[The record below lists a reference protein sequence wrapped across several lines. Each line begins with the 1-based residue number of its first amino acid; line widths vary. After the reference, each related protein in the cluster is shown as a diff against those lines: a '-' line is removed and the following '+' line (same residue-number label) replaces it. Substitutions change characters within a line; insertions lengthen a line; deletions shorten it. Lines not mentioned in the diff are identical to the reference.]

1 MRFVDEYR
9 SNEKV
14 QTLLEAIR
22 KKVTRPWYIMEICG
36 GQTHAIARY
45 RLEEMLPPDLQLLHG
60 PGCPVCVTPVETIDY
75 ALKLATQPNVIL
87 ASFGDMMRVPGS
99 KEDLLSVK
107 ARGADIRMLYTP
119 LDALSLAEEN
129 PDKEIVFF
137 AIGFETTAPVHLM
150 ALKEAIRRGLPNFS
164 ILTSLFTV
172 PPAIEAILSDPE
184 SKVDGFLTAGHVC
197 AITGNR
203 AYHRLTARY
212 KIPMVVTGFEP
223 VDLLYGIYRCISQLE
238 AGSYEVENAYKRA
251 VPEQGNAAARQLMDE
266 MLEPCDQDW
275 RGIGIIPSSGLQ
287 LRSEYKRYSSRM
299 RFQLRPEE
307 NRIAS
312 ECIAG
317 LIMRGL
323 RQPSDCPH
331 FGKACHPTHPLGAPQ
346 AEFAYYIQ
354 RCPFS
359 TKTYA
364 GDFMQE
370 IYDFFIRDIVTTAER
385 KNLETKHPEIPHLM
399 QEYRDGILLFEVS
412 NREIWSKPSAQQK
425 VLEAKWIADLNKKY
439 PVTVNWK
446 LLKKLKK

>member
-223 VDLLYGIYRCISQLE
+223 VDLLYGIYRCVSQLE

-251 VPEQGNAAARQLMDE
+251 VPEQGTATACQLMDE

-299 RFQLRPEE
+299 RFQLCPEE
-307 NRIAS
+307 NQIAS

-323 RQPSDCPH
+323 RHPSDCPH
-331 FGKACHPTHPLGAPQ
+331 FGKACHPTHPLGAPMVSSEGVC
-346 AEFAYYIQ
+346 AAYY
-354 RCPFS
+354 RY
-359 TKTYA
+359 K
-364 GDFMQE
+364 
-370 IYDFFIRDIVTTAER
+370 
-385 KNLETKHPEIPHLM
+385 
-399 QEYRDGILLFEVS
+399 
-412 NREIWSKPSAQQK
+412 
-425 VLEAKWIADLNKKY
+425 
-439 PVTVNWK
+439 
-446 LLKKLKK
+446 

>member
-223 VDLLYGIYRCISQLE
+223 VDLLYGIYRCVSQLE

-251 VPEQGNAAARQLMDE
+251 VP
-266 MLEPCDQDW
+266 
-275 RGIGIIPSSGLQ
+275 
-287 LRSEYKRYSSRM
+287 
-299 RFQLRPEE
+299 
-307 NRIAS
+307 
-312 ECIAG
+312 
-317 LIMRGL
+317 
-323 RQPSDCPH
+323 
-331 FGKACHPTHPLGAPQ
+331 
-346 AEFAYYIQ
+346 
-354 RCPFS
+354 
-359 TKTYA
+359 
-364 GDFMQE
+364 
-370 IYDFFIRDIVTTAER
+370 
-385 KNLETKHPEIPHLM
+385 
-399 QEYRDGILLFEVS
+399 
-412 NREIWSKPSAQQK
+412 
-425 VLEAKWIADLNKKY
+425 
-439 PVTVNWK
+439 
-446 LLKKLKK
+446 

>member
-223 VDLLYGIYRCISQLE
+223 VDLLYGIYRCVSQLE

-251 VPEQGNAAARQLMDE
+251 VPEQGNAAAR
-266 MLEPCDQDW
+266 
-275 RGIGIIPSSGLQ
+275 Q

-323 RQPSDCPH
+323 RHPSDCPH
-331 FGKACHPTHPLGAPQ
+331 FGKACHPTHPLGAPMVSSEGVC
-346 AEFAYYIQ
+346 AAYY
-354 RCPFS
+354 RY
-359 TKTYA
+359 K
-364 GDFMQE
+364 
-370 IYDFFIRDIVTTAER
+370 
-385 KNLETKHPEIPHLM
+385 
-399 QEYRDGILLFEVS
+399 
-412 NREIWSKPSAQQK
+412 
-425 VLEAKWIADLNKKY
+425 
-439 PVTVNWK
+439 
-446 LLKKLKK
+446 

>member
-223 VDLLYGIYRCISQLE
+223 VDLLYGIYRCVSQLE
-238 AGSYEVENAYKRA
+238 AGSYEVENAYKPA

-266 MLEPCDQDW
+266 MLEPCDQD
-275 RGIGIIPSSGLQ
+275 
-287 LRSEYKRYSSRM
+287 
-299 RFQLRPEE
+299 
-307 NRIAS
+307 
-312 ECIAG
+312 
-317 LIMRGL
+317 
-323 RQPSDCPH
+323 
-331 FGKACHPTHPLGAPQ
+331 
-346 AEFAYYIQ
+346 
-354 RCPFS
+354 
-359 TKTYA
+359 
-364 GDFMQE
+364 
-370 IYDFFIRDIVTTAER
+370 
-385 KNLETKHPEIPHLM
+385 
-399 QEYRDGILLFEVS
+399 S
-412 NREIWSKPSAQQK
+412 NK
-425 VLEAKWIADLNKKY
+425 VLHIY
-439 PVTVNWK
+439 
-446 LLKKLKK
+446 

>member
-223 VDLLYGIYRCISQLE
+223 VDLLYGIYRCVSQLE

-251 VPEQGNAAARQLMDE
+251 VPEQGNADARQLMDE

-299 RFQLRPEE
+299 RFQLCPEE
-307 NRIAS
+307 NQIAS

-323 RQPSDCPH
+323 RHPSDCPH
-331 FGKACHPTHPLGAPQ
+331 FGKACHPTHPLGAPMVSSEGVC
-346 AEFAYYIQ
+346 AAYY
-354 RCPFS
+354 RY
-359 TKTYA
+359 K
-364 GDFMQE
+364 
-370 IYDFFIRDIVTTAER
+370 
-385 KNLETKHPEIPHLM
+385 
-399 QEYRDGILLFEVS
+399 
-412 NREIWSKPSAQQK
+412 
-425 VLEAKWIADLNKKY
+425 
-439 PVTVNWK
+439 
-446 LLKKLKK
+446 

>member
-223 VDLLYGIYRCISQLE
+223 VDLLYGIYRCVSQLE

-251 VPEQGNAAARQLMDE
+251 VPEQGNATARQLMDE

-299 RFQLRPEE
+299 RFQLCPEE
-307 NRIAS
+307 NQIAS

-323 RQPSDCPH
+323 RHPSDCPH
-331 FGKACHPTHPLGAPQ
+331 FGKACHPTHPLGAPMVSSEGVC
-346 AEFAYYIQ
+346 AAYY
-354 RCPFS
+354 RY
-359 TKTYA
+359 K
-364 GDFMQE
+364 
-370 IYDFFIRDIVTTAER
+370 
-385 KNLETKHPEIPHLM
+385 
-399 QEYRDGILLFEVS
+399 
-412 NREIWSKPSAQQK
+412 
-425 VLEAKWIADLNKKY
+425 
-439 PVTVNWK
+439 
-446 LLKKLKK
+446 

>member
-45 RLEEMLPPDLQLLHG
+45 RLEEMLPPDLHLLHG

-75 ALKLATQPNVIL
+75 ALKLAAQPNVIL

-99 KEDLLSVK
+99 KEDLLSAK

-119 LDALSLAEEN
+119 LDALSLSEEN

-184 SKVDGFLTAGHVC
+184 SKVNGFLTAGHVC

-203 AYHRLTARY
+203 AYHRLAAHY

-223 VDLLYGIYRCISQLE
+223 VDLLYGIYRCVSQLE

-251 VPEQGNAAARQLMDE
+251 VPEQGNAAARQLIDE

-331 FGKACHPTHPLGAPQ
+331 FGKACHPTHPLGAPMVSSEGVC
-346 AEFAYYIQ
+346 AAYY
-354 RCPFS
+354 RY
-359 TKTYA
+359 K
-364 GDFMQE
+364 
-370 IYDFFIRDIVTTAER
+370 
-385 KNLETKHPEIPHLM
+385 
-399 QEYRDGILLFEVS
+399 
-412 NREIWSKPSAQQK
+412 
-425 VLEAKWIADLNKKY
+425 
-439 PVTVNWK
+439 
-446 LLKKLKK
+446 

>member
-1 MRFVDEYR
+1 
-9 SNEKV
+9 
-14 QTLLEAIR
+14 
-22 KKVTRPWYIMEICG
+22 
-36 GQTHAIARY
+36 
-45 RLEEMLPPDLQLLHG
+45 
-60 PGCPVCVTPVETIDY
+60 
-75 ALKLATQPNVIL
+75 
-87 ASFGDMMRVPGS
+87 MMRVPGS

-172 PPAIEAILSDPE
+172 PPAIETILSDPE
-184 SKVDGFLTAGHVC
+184 SKVNGFLTAGHVC

-203 AYHRLTARY
+203 AYHRLAAHY

-223 VDLLYGIYRCISQLE
+223 VDLLYGIYRCVSQLE

-331 FGKACHPTHPLGAPQ
+331 FGKACHPTHPLGAPMVSSEGVC
-346 AEFAYYIQ
+346 AAYY
-354 RCPFS
+354 RY
-359 TKTYA
+359 K
-364 GDFMQE
+364 
-370 IYDFFIRDIVTTAER
+370 
-385 KNLETKHPEIPHLM
+385 
-399 QEYRDGILLFEVS
+399 
-412 NREIWSKPSAQQK
+412 
-425 VLEAKWIADLNKKY
+425 
-439 PVTVNWK
+439 
-446 LLKKLKK
+446 